1 MYKKFILELAICCS
15 IRFGANVVYANEV
28 VSEVDYGM
36 DMTLGEIEDVLMAY
50 LKEQGLDY
58 SLHSKEL
65 SDYLYGQLT
74 SSSDQELTKLDE
86 YDNILAY
93 VAE

>member
-36 DMTLGEIEDVLMAY
+36 DMTLGEIEDVLVTY
-50 LKEQGLDY
+50 LRERGLNY
-58 SLHSKEL
+58 LLHSKDF
-65 SDYLYGQLT
+65 SDYLYDQLT
-74 SSSDQELTKLDE
+74 SSSEQELTKL
-86 YDNILAY
+86 NKI
-93 VAE
+93 